1 MLGGVF
7 LVAGVFYAY
16 MRYKKLATKVK
27 NVEFDDN
34 NIIVGQHSS
43 LGKVA
48 PSDNNDIVVGH
59 SSGSLQR
66 VASEPDLDPVIEKIG
81 SDGSIVGHAD
91 SSLQSVAPEP
101 GVRKRQTV
109 TKIRPDSDTGA
120 TKSDQIVPSELLEL
134 SSDEDV
140 DLDDVNELAE
150 LDGSI
155 TSSYVDGDDDNDD
168 DIIIIPGPT
177 DMIISPVEPIISG
190 NNDSTTTHV
199 ESTTKTK
206 STSAHNDSIARLSIA
221 EELQRKSMV
230 YNASAAQMKLQ
241 QRLKKRGNS
250 SILLLL
256 TLLIFYH
263 H

>member
-1 MLGGVF
+1 
-7 LVAGVFYAY
+7 

-34 NIIVGQHSS
+34 SIVVGQHSS

-66 VASEPDLDPVIEKIG
+66 VGSEPGLDPVLEKTG
-81 SDGSIVGHAD
+81 SDGNIIVGHAN
-91 SSLQSVAPEP
+91 SNLQSVAPEP
-101 GVRKRQTV
+101 GLKTRQTV
-109 TKIRPDSDTGA
+109 TKIRRDSDIGA
-120 TKSDQIVPSELLEL
+120 TKSGQIVPSELLDL

-140 DLDDVNELAE
+140 DLDDVNDLDE
-150 LDGSI
+150 LDDSI
-155 TSSYVDGDDDNDD
+155 ISSYLDDDDDNSD

-177 DMIISPVEPIISG
+177 DMIISPVEPIINFSS
-190 NNDSTTTHV
+190 DSSSTHV
-199 ESTTKTK
+199 ESTTNAKNTN
-206 STSAHNDSIARLSIA
+206 ARNDSVTRLSIA
-221 EELQRKSMV
+221 EELSRKSMI
-230 YNASAAQMKLQ
+230 YNSSAAQMKLQ

-256 TLLIFYH
+256 TLLIFDH
-263 H
+263 N

>member
-1 MLGGVF
+1 
-7 LVAGVFYAY
+7 
-16 MRYKKLATKVK
+16 MRYKKIATKVK

-66 VASEPDLDPVIEKIG
+66 VGSEPGLDPVLEKIG
-81 SDGSIVGHAD
+81 TDGSIIIGHAN
-91 SSLQSVAPEP
+91 SNLQSVAPEP
-101 GVRKRQTV
+101 GVRKRQSV

-140 DLDDVNELAE
+140 DLDDVNDLAE
-150 LDGSI
+150 LDDSI
-155 TSSYVDGDDDNDD
+155 ISSYVDDDDDND

-177 DMIISPVEPIISG
+177 DMIISPVEPVTSG
-190 NNDSTTTHV
+190 GSDSTTTHV
-199 ESTTKTK
+199 ESTIKTK
-206 STSAHNDSIARLSIA
+206 STNAHNDSIARLSIA